1 MELTV
6 QGHHLPISDALA
18 SHAQAK
24 FEAALNQHENWVT
37 NVVVR
42 LEDVNGPKGGVD
54 KRCHATINL
63 RAGASVILDDV
74 SPDVYSAINTVADR
88 AKQAVGRKVAKI
100 REK

>member
-1 MELTV
+1 
-6 QGHHLPISDALA
+6 LA
-18 SHAQAK
+18 THAQTR
-24 FEAALNQHENWVT
+24 FEAALNQHDNWVT
-37 NVVVR
+37 NVIVR

-54 KRCHATINL
+54 KRCQATINL
-63 RAGASVILDDV
+63 RAGASVVLEDI